1 MIYSLPLIVLTIE
14 IYGRF
19 YFWRICNHYNTLT
32 RNIQRKSLHRKYQD
46 RDLGKRRFSVRSFHI
61 V

>member
-1 MIYSLPLIVLTIE
+1 MIYPSPLIVLTIE

-46 RDLGKRRFSVRSFHI
+46 RDLGKHRFSVRSFHI